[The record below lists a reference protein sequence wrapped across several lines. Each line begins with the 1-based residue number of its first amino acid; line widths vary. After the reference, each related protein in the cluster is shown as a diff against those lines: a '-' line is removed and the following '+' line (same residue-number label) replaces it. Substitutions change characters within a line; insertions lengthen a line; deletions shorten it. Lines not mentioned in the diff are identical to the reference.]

1 MTWQIAEKK
10 SSYAEHASAWE
21 LYCCCKLP
29 QLGQFYSIL
38 RKRES
43 SVSFFKPK
51 LSLPLVAEKEKS
63 DQVSLFF
70 AFFLLFVPPNQ
81 AKMELRFFCD
91 SSNTPDMTFN
101 FRNEKE
107 MSATVF
113 LVFVKGGMEL
123 YKWDGGDFWPKPS
136 SSFEN
141 SYLFF
146 ISPSFLALSTTL
158 LRYTHISIRLHFWV
172 LSNPTL
178 SSFSNF
184 ESRWRISTV
193 IWLDFFGGSSAS

>member
-29 QLGQFYSIL
+29 QLGQFYYIL

-113 LVFVKGGMEL
+113 LVFVKGGNFTNGMVGIFDPNPPPPL
-123 YKWDGGDFWPKPS
+123 KIRIFS
-136 SSFEN
+136 SSPPA
-141 SYLFF
+141 SWLC
-146 ISPSFLALSTTL
+146 L
-158 LRYTHISIRLHFWV
+158 LLY
-172 LSNPTL
+172 
-178 SSFSNF
+178 
-184 ESRWRISTV
+184 
-193 IWLDFFGGSSAS
+193 